1 VRRYGEEM
9 LFQSLKEHNTEV
21 ILEAKPKRIV
31 TSDPHAYNALK
42 NDYVGLPK
50 VEHVIEVI
58 AAGIEKGS
66 TLEKGSWPTQTEISL
81 RLDAAIDF
89 TLDADGLLASGPR
102 AQWMVL
108 RSLAAQYDP
117 ALLAVNV
124 HLRGAPVSPADQVAQ
139 ANALLDL
146 DAGPVHFDHDQQPS
160 GLIRLRT
167 SDGRLLD
174 E

>member
-1 VRRYGEEM
+1 
-9 LFQSLKEHNTEV
+9 
-21 ILEAKPKRIV
+21 
-31 TSDPHAYNALK
+31 
-42 NDYVGLPK
+42 
-50 VEHVIEVI
+50 
-58 AAGIEKGS
+58 
-66 TLEKGSWPTQTEISL
+66 
-81 RLDAAIDF
+81 
-89 TLDADGLLASGPR
+89 
-102 AQWMVL
+102 MVL
-108 RSLAAQYDP
+108 RSLAAQYGP

-174 E
+174 EWHGFQNAATLGGAVRARLGAPHFAAMLQDSSMEGKQ